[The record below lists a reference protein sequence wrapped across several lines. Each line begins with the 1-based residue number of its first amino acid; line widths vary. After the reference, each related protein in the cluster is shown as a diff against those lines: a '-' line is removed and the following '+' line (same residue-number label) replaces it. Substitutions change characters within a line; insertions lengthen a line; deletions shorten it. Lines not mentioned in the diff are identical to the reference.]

1 MIQISVN
8 NEKHQI
14 AQATSLEQL
23 LQQLAIEKE
32 KYAVAVNGDF
42 VPRSSYGE
50 HKLHANDEVDI
61 LTAVQGG

>member
-14 AQATSLEQL
+14 AKTTSLEQL
-23 LQQLAIEKE
+23 LQQLTIEKE
-32 KYAVAVNGDF
+32 KYAVAVNGEF
-42 VPRSSYGE
+42 VPRSRYSE
-50 HKLHANDEVDI
+50 HELHANDEVDI